1 MTSQPSPQQ
10 HAACLSLVGHPVEGV
25 DLVVLVGDEGEV
37 YVLAHPFDDAPDG
50 VEALRRLLRLAF
62 ALLTVL
68 LGRGLK
74 DLPSCKEA
82 QQHLLMSLVVRWP
95 DVTVAGVLGTLGCVD
110 ALAPHVSAVGFT
122 VASVETVVAN
132 KLRIGG
138 PCAVFDPDLVG
149 VVQKLTEAVVLPPQV
164 PMDDLFHLHD
174 PVGEEVLPR
183 CLLGRQA
190 RLVAH
195 ELHHLGELETVWCNR
210 LEVQAL
216 GLVVDAEPILW
227 ELHLGLL
234 CQNGALPL
242 LDPALQQEPA
252 NLEVLLAERRQLH
265 REVKTGRFHGHRQRK
280 VFVQTTCHALLE
292 IIVGRL
298 GPFRRFQ
305 GAWKCLLGFALG
317 LVYLHGQFRLG
328 LLTMLL
334 IEGRENQAFGIAATG
349 AGAPANAAGT
359 WWQGGEPSIETARDC
374 RSCLALS
381 T

>member
-50 VEALRRLLRLAF
+50 VEALRRLLPLAF
-62 ALLTVL
+62 GRLTVL
-68 LGRGLK
+68 LGGGLI

-82 QQHLLMSLVVRWP
+82 QQHLLLSLVVRWH
-95 DVTVAGVLGTLGCVD
+95 DIAVAGVGIFSCVD
-110 ALAPHVSAVGFT
+110 ALVPHT
-122 VASVETVVAN
+122 VASIETVLAN
-132 KLRIGG
+132 KRGIGG
-138 PCAVFDPDLVG
+138 PSAVFDPDLVG

-174 PVGEEVLPR
+174 LVGEEVLPR
-183 CLLGRQA
+183 RLPGRQA

-195 ELHHLGELETVWCNR
+195 ELLNLGELETVWCNR